1 MERVVVRIG
10 GGSPWGFRLGGGG
23 EERSPL
29 RVLKVRRHSRAWRA
43 GLRDG
48 DELVLING
56 YPCRDATH
64 SQAGQLME
72 ARASA
77 LLLVVSRQIFPRDG
91 TLSRCI
97 DGAHENP
104 PPPQHEPAVHATAW
118 HSDSEPAGHAT
129 AWHSDPEPTG
139 HAMAWHSDPE
149 RLAPASPAMAWY
161 SDPETAGPATARHS
175 DPERLA
181 PSGPA
186 MAWYSDPETA
196 GPATAWHSDPKSAGH
211 ATARHSDPEPAGHAT
226 ALHSNPKR
234 LAPAGLDMAWYSDP
248 ETAGPATA
256 RHSDPE
262 PAGSTTVWHSNP
274 EPTRYATAW
283 HSDTEPAGHARARH
297 NDPKRP
303 VSAAGLATM
312 WHGDLERKGHATAR
326 HGDPEPAGKT
336 RARHGDPKRPVSI
349 AGLATMWH
357 GDLERKG
364 HATARHGDPERPASA
379 VADSAAGH
387 GDPEPLAQ
395 AAVPPPVTRV
405 YVSPCNEVTDLGRV
419 RERKARA
426 ITNSDPA
433 RVARCNA
440 SYVQKGIVCSLG
452 PPEGIVGACALASA
466 LPVSPA
472 PAEGNGEP
480 SETVRASASAAASTI
495 AAAPP
500 LSISLPP
507 TEVRRERTVRKATQ
521 SSRLYSAHAGEWPDG
536 AFVEDASTDQWA
548 GGDGNGET
556 VGGYGGGGG
565 NGGGTGGGGN
575 GGGTGGGGNGG
586 GTGSGG
592 NGGGTGSGGNGGGTG
607 SGGNGGGVGSNGVG
621 GGDVPVV
628 LTSAADINLIAMSL
642 ACEELCEEEVG
653 PAESA
658 AVTTTAVVAAAVAA
672 AASQLDQPGEVNEVG
687 RGGAGEGGRCRWQCK
702 WRRRKGVRPT
712 RMQGLSRYGGAVP
725 MLGPVE
731 DCASEELT
739 TTYRER
745 AKQARLHRGESS
757 SDRQVKEA
765 KTKCRTIASLLT
777 EAPDPHSRGVLMFK
791 KRRRR
796 AKHYTLV
803 SFGEGDDTDGGVDTD
818 AGLDTDAAPYTSE
831 SDLDEDSAFTD
842 LEQEMEAERARA
854 AAASAV
860 AQLGTIDGLTGRGAE
875 MFKKRQ
881 RNAGVE
887 PAVNGDAPDEWVFLG
902 TEDLPAPWS
911 GPEPHEARD
920 KFFERPACGE
930 AQQPRSSQQGPPLG
944 VQLHNAA
951 PQNSCAFVQP
961 MMQVPPAHQVHPSA
975 GNPGV
980 GNGVTAFQQI
990 TVNSSS
996 VAQTSMAQEMM
1007 SSSVKVNSFQQ
1018 EQQQQHKQQ
1027 MVVKTKQVANVVNR
1041 TARPFTPA
1049 GPIENRAATPF
1060 AAQPAPKMTAQFNQV
1075 AGNELPLRANP
1086 PERQGQ
1092 APEIPCVA
1100 QVNVHPA
1107 VSAQATV
1114 TPAVTPVASP
1124 AVVAP
1129 RQRPSVNINYVSAQS
1144 PQRGVNA
1151 DQHGSRVA
1159 AAAGS
1164 YAEASPVANPAP
1176 VSTWSCPDAEQSKE
1190 GGPSNS
1196 YLSPASPQV
1205 SQPVFANN
1213 PSLGTGDPPAYQP
1226 VTSQSAFAGS
1236 TNIVPPPP
1244 AYAQPAGFA
1253 STQQHSQ
1260 APPPTPV
1267 TPLPQPQQ
1275 QQQQQQQTPVLSVI
1289 LPPPLFAQPTEQE
1302 QSGDAAAAIFNG
1314 LGTDTA
1320 STSTDRDRGSAIWSP
1335 EPPVEQMSSR
1345 EQRISIP
1352 AARSGILAEAKKRN
1366 QGNKAMFT
1374 FKEPPKNSP
1383 NPDLLSLV
1391 QNLDDKTKP
1400 EGQFEVGLEE
1410 DSLGLGAEASNFW
1423 QTQAQAQGFKSP
1435 PPVAPKPMA
1444 KVQGYEAYTQLANQA
1459 PSWSHQ
1465 AQAGTRSDPLP
1476 SYRASDTVSND
1487 LPQQPQQQQQQQE
1500 IKATLAQPTAEGAR
1514 IVYSPENNAV
1524 AARKKAAQSAA
1535 AVLASDM
1542 SQMKGKGAQLFAKR
1556 QSRMEKYIVDGTLSP
1571 AEEMRGPSPTP
1582 SLPSSWKYSSQIRAP
1597 PPIGF
1602 NPILSPF
1609 YPLAAAKGHATQ
1621 NSPKSPAAA
1630 KTKGKPKPRMESLDV
1645 MKHQPYQLNSAM
1657 FSFSPPTPA
1666 AAPAGGSGRQAQSL
1680 PRNAPPPTA
1689 AQASEAT
1696 RSHLAAQNQAS
1707 AMVTTQLQMEVR
1719 SVEKP
1724 AQQQT
1729 QQQQPTKSFATVLPQ
1744 QMNGISTS
1752 AEAMSSPQISARPQ
1766 PLVSAPS
1773 LLNGPVPPT
1782 NYASGDDSQ
1791 LTTPPSPHQHRV
1803 TSHIQMEVR
1812 SAASGVPSIPA
1823 VNAWQ
1828 QPPPTGLA
1836 PAYPGG
1842 HQPPPYPGHAGDNA
1856 GPTGFGTQL
1865 TPLPAEPPQVSLG
1878 RPGTQATLLVATP
1891 RPSFSAKKNRAQAQ
1905 VWRPGVAN

>member
-10 GGSPWGFRLGGGG
+10 GGPPWGFRLGGGR
-23 EERSPL
+23 EARSPL

-56 YPCRDATH
+56 YPCRDTTH
-64 SQAGQLME
+64 AQAGQLME

-77 LLLVVSRQIFPRDG
+77 LLLVVSRKIFPRDG
-91 TLSRCI
+91 TLSRGI

-104 PPPQHEPAVHATAW
+104 TPPQHEPAVHATAW
-118 HSDSEPAGHAT
+118 HSDPK
-129 AWHSDPEPTG
+129 
-139 HAMAWHSDPE
+139 
-149 RLAPASPAMAWY
+149 
-161 SDPETAGPATARHS
+161 TAGPATARHS
-175 DPERLA
+175 DLEP
-181 PSGPA
+181 
-186 MAWYSDPETA
+186 
-196 GPATAWHSDPKSAGH
+196 AGH
-211 ATARHSDPEPAGHAT
+211 ATARHG
-226 ALHSNPKR
+226 NPKR
-234 LAPAGLDMAWYSDP
+234 LAPAGPDMAWYSDP

-256 RHSDPE
+256 RHSNPE
-262 PAGSTTVWHSNP
+262 PAGSTTVWHSIP

-283 HSDTEPAGHARARH
+283 HSDTEAAGHARARH
-297 NDPKRP
+297 NDSKRP

-312 WHGDLERKGHATAR
+312 WHGDLGRKGPATAR
-326 HGDPEPAGKT
+326 HGDPEPAGNT
-336 RARHGDPKRPVSI
+336 GARHGDPKRPVSI

-357 GDLERKG
+357 GDLERRG
-364 HATARHGDPERPASA
+364 HATARHGDTERPASA
-379 VADSAAGH
+379 AVDSTARH

-426 ITNSDPA
+426 ITDSDPA

-466 LPVSPA
+466 LPVPPA
-472 PAEGNGEP
+472 PAEGSGEP
-480 SETVRASASAAASTI
+480 GETVRASASAAASTI

-536 AFVEDASTDQWA
+536 AFVKDASTDQWA

-556 VGGYGGGGG
+556 VGGYSG
-565 NGGGTGGGGN
+565 GGGTGG
-575 GGGTGGGGNGG
+575 
-586 GTGSGG
+586 
-592 NGGGTGSGGNGGGTG
+592 GGNGGGTG

-642 ACEELCEEEVG
+642 TCEEQCEEEVG

-658 AVTTTAVVAAAVAA
+658 AITTTAVVSAAVAA
-672 AASQLDQPGEVNEVG
+672 AASQLDQPGEVNEEDSRDARCWDNAPAWVASNDVVAE
-687 RGGAGEGGRCRWQCK
+687 RKEEEQVEVAVPVAVQVEEEKGGA
-702 WRRRKGVRPT
+702 T
-712 RMQGLSRYGGAVP
+712 DRMQGLSLYCGAVP

-731 DCASEELT
+731 DCASEGLA

-796 AKHYTLV
+796 ARHYTLV

-842 LEQEMEAERARA
+842 LEQEMEAERARV

-875 MFKKRQ
+875 MFKERQ
-881 RNAGVE
+881 RNAGAE

-902 TEDLPAPWS
+902 TEDLPAPCS
-911 GPEPHEARD
+911 GPAPHEARA

-930 AQQPRSSQQGPPLG
+930 AQQPRSSQQGPPPG

-961 MMQVPPAHQVHPSA
+961 MMQAPPAHQVHPST

-980 GNGVTAFQQI
+980 GNGATAFQQM

-996 VAQTSMAQEMM
+996 VASVPQTSMAQEMM
-1007 SSSVKVNSFQQ
+1007 RSSVKVDSFQQ
-1018 EQQQQHKQQ
+1018 EQQQHRQQ
-1027 MVVKTKQVANVVNR
+1027 VVIKTKQVANVVNR

-1075 AGNELPLRANP
+1075 AGNELPLRANH

-1114 TPAVTPVASP
+1114 TSAETPVAST
-1124 AVVAP
+1124 AVAP
-1129 RQRPSVNINYVSAQS
+1129 MQRPSVNINYVSAQS
-1144 PQRGVNA
+1144 PQRGVSA
-1151 DQHGSRVA
+1151 GQHGSRVA

-1176 VSTWSCPDAEQSKE
+1176 ASTWSSPDAEQSRE

-1196 YLSPASPQV
+1196 YFSPASPQV

-1236 TNIVPPPP
+1236 TIIVPPPP
-1244 AYAQPAGFA
+1244 PYAQPAGFA

-1267 TPLPQPQQ
+1267 TPLP

-1302 QSGDAAAAIFNG
+1302 QRGDAAAIFNG

-1335 EPPVEQMSSR
+1335 EPPVEQLSSR

-1352 AARSGILAEAKKRN
+1352 ASRSGILAEAKKRN

-1400 EGQFEVGLEE
+1400 EGQFEVGPEE

-1465 AQAGTRSDPLP
+1465 AQAGTRSDPIP
-1476 SYRASDTVSND
+1476 TYRASDTVSNE
-1487 LPQQPQQQQQQQE
+1487 LPQQPQQQQ

-1514 IVYSPENNAV
+1514 FVYSPENNAV
-1524 AARKKAAQSAA
+1524 AARNKAAQSAA

-1621 NSPKSPAAA
+1621 SSPKSPAAA
-1630 KTKGKPKPRMESLDV
+1630 KTKGKPKPKMESLDV

-1657 FSFSPPTPA
+1657 FSFSPSIPA
-1666 AAPAGGSGRQAQSL
+1666 AAPAGGPGRQAQSL
-1680 PRNAPPPTA
+1680 PRNAQPPTA
-1689 AQASEAT
+1689 AQTSEAT
-1696 RSHLAAQNQAS
+1696 RSHLAAQNQAP

-1724 AQQQT
+1724 AQQQP

-1752 AEAMSSPQISARPQ
+1752 VEAMSSPQISARPQ
-1766 PLVSAPS
+1766 PLVSASS

-1782 NYASGDDSQ
+1782 NYTSGDDSQ
-1791 LTTPPSPHQHRV
+1791 LTTPPHQHRV
-1803 TSHIQMEVR
+1803 TSHIQMEVK
-1812 SAASGVPSIPA
+1812 SAASGAPSIPA

-1842 HQPPPYPGHAGDNA
+1842 HQPPPYPGHAGDIA
-1856 GPTGFGTQL
+1856 GPIGFGAQL
-1865 TPLPAEPPQVSLG
+1865 PPLPAEPPQVSLG
-1878 RPGTQATLLVATP
+1878 RPVTQATLLVATP
-1891 RPSFSAKKNRAQAQ
+1891 RPSFSAKKNGAQAQ